1 MSPPHGSSEKLVSL
15 GCGMSAAACASIATN
30 PLECVRVRYQV
41 AASSEPSIVSFGL
54 RIIREEGY
62 FRGLHLCGLSG
73 WVASMSCAF
82 GARMAM
88 FDPVR
93 DVMNSLNGGKSNSGT
108 AFAAGLCTGALSNWA
123 ACPLF
128 LAKTRIQAAAGVG
141 VVDKSLIA
149 ELGSVQRIGG
159 FTGHYAG
166 GQALL
171 MRGGCIAG
179 GNMWGYDFGK
189 RKLKA
194 QGYRE
199 GPAMHC
205 TCSAFSAITASV
217 MAAPADLV
225 LNRYHAALGSR
236 AAYSSLGECVL
247 AVVRADGVLSLFR
260 GVGANFLKMAPTFL
274 GTLPLY
280 EQFRRLAG
288 LGYLKT

>member
-1 MSPPHGSSEKLVSL
+1 
-15 GCGMSAAACASIATN
+15 
-30 PLECVRVRYQV
+30 
-41 AASSEPSIVSFGL
+41 
-54 RIIREEGY
+54 
-62 FRGLHLCGLSG
+62 
-73 WVASMSCAF
+73 MSCAF

-205 TCSAFSAITASV
+205 TCSVFSAITASV

-236 AAYSSLGECVL
+236 AAYCRWASACSRVSTVCSRSSVASEPTSSRWRL
-247 AVVRADGVLSLFR
+247 LSL
-260 GVGANFLKMAPTFL
+260 AP
-274 GTLPLY
+274 PLY